1 MRIALDAMGSDG
13 APAVEV
19 EGAILAARADGTN
32 REIVLVGDR
41 ALIERELEKHRR
53 VPPNI
58 SIVHASQVITM
69 EDHPVEA
76 LRKKKDT
83 SLART
88 LDLVKRGEAAA
99 AVSAGNTGAVL
110 VGARITLGV
119 LPGLDR
125 PAIAS
130 VIPVIPSL
138 RGVSVLIDSG
148 ANSDCKPLHL
158 LQFAIMGSEYYRF
171 ITAKPRPVIGLL
183 SIGAESTKGNEL
195 TRETYKILE
204 KSGLNFIGNVEG
216 RDVFLGKADVIV
228 SDGFVGNIVLK
239 VGEGLVSALHNV
251 LIREIKRHVLRM
263 IGGVLMKPAFMR
275 MRKRGDY
282 TEYGGAP
289 LLGVKGTCIICHGSS
304 PPKAIGNAILVA
316 ERFETQAVN
325 AQIQN
330 ALAAVSLRKEAS

>member
-19 EGAILAARADGTN
+19 EGAILAARAEGTD

-41 ALIERELEKHRR
+41 TLIEREMEKHRR
-53 VPPNI
+53 VPPTL
-58 SIVHASQVITM
+58 SIVHTSQVITM
-69 EDHPVEA
+69 EDHPVDA

-171 ITAKPRPVIGLL
+171 ITGKPRPAIGLL

-251 LIREIKRHVLRM
+251 LLREIKRHVLRM

-304 PPKAIGNAILVA
+304 
-316 ERFETQAVN
+316 
-325 AQIQN
+325 
-330 ALAAVSLRKEAS
+330 